1 MNKTLWELEPGET
14 GIVEKISCDRSQ
26 HRRLLDLGF
35 VKESE
40 ILCVGKSPLGDPKAY
55 QVRGAVIAIRKKE
68 GKNILLKENQAPAA
82 DTPTHKVI
90 AVAGNPNVGKST
102 LFNSLTGLKQ
112 HTGNWAGKTV
122 GSVGGFCESKH
133 HSYLLVDIPGTYSLV
148 PHSGEEEAACDF
160 LCFGNPDGIAVV
172 CDATCL
178 ERGLNLL
185 LQALELTPNVILCVN
200 LMDEARRKQIQI
212 DLEKLEALLKI
223 PVVGTVAHCPRS
235 GELFLTALDRIA
247 WDSCPVLPH
256 ITYDPVIE
264 QTLASVQEELAEL
277 FSQAQTAQEH
287 ISQAQRTQG
296 QVAQAQTAQEHA
308 SQAQTA
314 QKPEAYRHA
323 QKLPLRWL
331 SLMLLEGEFPFTDCR
346 TRFPHLS
353 HQLEQIRAKGWEQLT
368 LAGYTASSFSAGV
381 VSAVS
386 QKAAELC
393 GQVVTAPASD
403 STANDRHLDR
413 FLTGPRTAYPVMLLG
428 LLFLFWLTI
437 TGANY
442 PSQLL
447 SNLLTGAEKYLD
459 AFLLRLHVSD
469 WLREPV
475 VYGIY
480 RTVAWVVSVM
490 LPPMM
495 IFFPLFALLE
505 DVGYLPRIAFNL
517 DCCFQ
522 KCRSCGKQA
531 LTMAMGFGCNA
542 AGVMGCRI
550 IDSPRERLIAIL
562 TNCFVPCNGR
572 FPMLIALISIFF
584 LPQNTSSAIS
594 TSLLAAVCLTLLI
607 LLSIVMTFLV
617 SALLSSTILKGVPSS
632 FTLELP
638 PYRKPRIRNI
648 LLHSLKDKVIY
659 LLGRALVTSVPAGLL
674 LWLMANLQINGSS
687 LLTRCAG
694 FLDPFAGLLGLDG
707 MILLAFILGLPANEI
722 VLPII
727 LMAYSSRGSLQAL
740 SDFDAIKE
748 LLIANGWTWATAVS
762 TCIFSLMHWP
772 CATTLLTIRKE
783 TGGLKW
789 MLLSVV
795 IPAVCGCLLCMGFTA
810 VVRLAV

>member
-1 MNKTLWELEPGET
+1 MNKTLWEMEPCEK
-14 GIVEKISCDRSQ
+14 GIVEKVNCDHSQ

-35 VKESE
+35 VNGNE

-55 QVRGAVIAIRKKE
+55 QIRGAVIAIRKKE
-68 GKNILLKENQAPAA
+68 GKDILMKENS
-82 DTPTHKVI
+82 TPSDSGERAYKVI

-122 GSVGGFCESKH
+122 GNANGFCESKH

-148 PHSGEEEAACDF
+148 PHSAEEEAACDF
-160 LCFGNPDGIAVV
+160 LCFGNPDGVAVV
-172 CDATCL
+172 CDATCP

-185 LQALELTPNVILCVN
+185 LQILELTPNVILCIN
-200 LMDEARRKQIQI
+200 LMDEAKRKGVQI
-212 DLEKLEALLKI
+212 DLKLLEKLLGI
-223 PVVGTVAHCPRS
+223 PVVGTIAHCPGS
-235 GELFLTALDRIA
+235 KEIFLDALDDIGCNSSGSIPR
-247 WDSCPVLPH
+247 

-264 QTLASVQEELAEL
+264 QTLVSVQDALAEV
-277 FSQAQTAQEH
+277 FAREPS
-287 ISQAQRTQG
+287 S
-296 QVAQAQTAQEHA
+296 
-308 SQAQTA
+308 
-314 QKPEAYRHA
+314 
-323 QKLPLRWL
+323 LPLRWL
-331 SLMLLEGEFPFTDCR
+331 SLMLLENQFPFTDRR
-346 TRFPHLS
+346 TRFPHIFE
-353 HQLEQIRAKGWEQLT
+353 QLEQIRAKGWEQLT
-368 LAGYTASSFSAGV
+368 SAGYTASSFSDAA

-386 QKAAELC
+386 QKAAAIC
-393 GQVVTAPASD
+393 RQVVTESSTD
-403 STANDRHLDR
+403 SIAADRRLDHI
-413 FLTGPRTAYPVMLLG
+413 LTGRLTAYPVMLLG

-447 SNLLTGAEKYLD
+447 SDLLFGAEKYLD
-459 AFLLRLHVSD
+459 ALLIRLKVLD

-475 VYGIY
+475 VYGIF
-480 RTVAWVVSVM
+480 RTAAWVVSVM

-505 DVGYLPRIAFNL
+505 DMGYLPRIAFNL

-584 LPQNTSSAIS
+584 LPKNDLAAIP
-594 TSLLAAVCLTLLI
+594 TSLLAAICLTLLI
-607 LLSIVMTFLV
+607 LLGILMTFLV

-638 PYRKPRIRNI
+638 PYRRPKLGNI
-648 LLHSLKDKVIY
+648 LLHSLKDKIIY
-659 LLGRALVTSVPAGLL
+659 LLGRALATSVPAGLL
-674 LWLMANLQINGSS
+674 LWLMANLHINSSS
-687 LLTRCAG
+687 LLTWCAD
-694 FLDPFAGLLGLDG
+694 FLNPFAGLLGLDG
-707 MILLAFILGLPANEI
+707 VILLAFILGLPANEI

-727 LMAYSSRGSLQAL
+727 LMAYSSQGSLQAL
-740 SDFDAIKE
+740 SDYDTIRE
-748 LLIANGWTWATAVS
+748 LLLDNGWTWATAVS

-789 MLLSVV
+789 TLLAVV
-795 IPAVCGCLLCMGFTA
+795 IPAVCGCFLCMGFTA
-810 VVRLAV
+810 VVKMVAG